1 MSSVGADVAIVGF
14 GFSGLATLVNLVR
27 FEGARTVTVI
37 TDDDRGLGVAYD
49 TPDVRHLLNV
59 QSDRMGALADDPGE
73 FARWVSSPAG
83 LAACCDLG
91 VEVPGLTDFAPRR
104 LYGRYLADLRTI
116 CLREA
121 EANGIDVEFHRARAI
136 GLAHGAEGWTIATTN
151 GRVTARRCVLAT
163 GHVLRSAFGD
173 ARHPHLHHG
182 PWGLTSDGIA
192 DRAEPVALIGSGLT
206 AVDSVLT
213 LRGLGYAGEIIAISR
228 SGRMPVAH
236 HRGVG
241 AIDLSADEVAR
252 LSTLEAVVS
261 FIREAIAG
269 ERDWRSSFDALRPHS
284 ASIWQRFTASDQREA
299 VSRWQSTWSVLRH
312 RMPPEVARTIHAELA
327 AGSLRVVAGE
337 LIAAI
342 MTGDRVEV
350 RANLRDSGRRE
361 MACAAAIDCTGTTLN
376 FEKSG
381 DELLRGL
388 VASGG
393 VCRPHH
399 TGLGFAADAQ
409 LRVADGLYAIGSS
422 LMGQRWESIAVP
434 ELREQAA
441 LIASE
446 LRTLRR
452 PTPIYLT
459 KSIVKI

>member
-1 MSSVGADVAIVGF
+1 
-14 GFSGLATLVNLVR
+14 
-27 FEGARTVTVI
+27 
-37 TDDDRGLGVAYD
+37 
-49 TPDVRHLLNV
+49 
-59 QSDRMGALADDPGE
+59 
-73 FARWVSSPAG
+73 
-83 LAACCDLG
+83 
-91 VEVPGLTDFAPRR
+91 
-104 LYGRYLADLRTI
+104 
-116 CLREA
+116 
-121 EANGIDVEFHRARAI
+121 
-136 GLAHGAEGWTIATTN
+136 
-151 GRVTARRCVLAT
+151 
-163 GHVLRSAFGD
+163 
-173 ARHPHLHHG
+173 
-182 PWGLTSDGIA
+182 
-192 DRAEPVALIGSGLT
+192 
-206 AVDSVLT
+206 
-213 LRGLGYAGEIIAISR
+213 
-228 SGRMPVAH
+228 
-236 HRGVG
+236 
-241 AIDLSADEVAR
+241 
-252 LSTLEAVVS
+252 
-261 FIREAIAG
+261 
-269 ERDWRSSFDALRPHS
+269 
-284 ASIWQRFTASDQREA
+284 
-299 VSRWQSTWSVLRH
+299 
-312 RMPPEVARTIHAELA
+312 MPPEVARTIHAELA